1 MYSGTVGSKASAN
14 GSPSGVFDLAG
25 GAHEIVAGKISA
37 GSDSSNEPYI
47 NLYRTSQ
54 GFGTKPAWSASNN
67 AAWYNYD
74 VCTWETCGGQA
85 LHEVQS
91 TMSVT
96 GDSQS
101 WGGAVSNFA
110 FAGSPWTV
118 YGGSARFGTR
128 ASIFASE
135 TNNGNDALKS
145 ITMRATLTVLPK

>member
-1 MYSGTVGSKASAN
+1 MKLTCIAVQSAVKPRPTARPQASLTW
-14 GSPSGVFDLAG
+14 PV
-25 GAHEIVAGKISA
+25 
-37 GSDSSNEPYI
+37 
-47 NLYRTSQ
+47 
-54 GFGTKPAWSASNN
+54 SNN

-91 TMSVT
+91 VMSVAN
-96 GDSQS
+96 DSQS

-145 ITMRATLTVLPK
+145 ITMRATLTVLLK